1 MPIESVEESISSMQ
15 LDEVRD
21 ATDEVRAAA
30 SLAGAALAAD
40 PSVRQTTQEERHSE
54 RDAEWSIAYS
64 PEIPGANGQG
74 KTKEEAL
81 ESLSEAI
88 ALILEDRRE
97 DGLGGVPPGAI
108 REMVT
113 LR

>member
-1 MPIESVEESISSMQ
+1 MRNEFTGVI
-15 LDEVRD
+15 
-21 ATDEVRAAA
+21 
-30 SLAGAALAAD
+30 
-40 PSVRQTTQEERHSE
+40 E
-54 RDAEWSIAYS
+54 RDGEWFIAYC

-81 ESLSEAI
+81 QSLSDAI

-97 DGLGGVPPGAI
+97 EGLRGVPPDAV

-113 LR
+113 VQ